1 MRFMNSEI
9 DNNSGNTLAARLN
22 ELMAA
27 NHWSRSEMA
36 KIADVSPTSVTNWF
50 KRQTI
55 SKESASRLAQAAR
68 VSLAWIL
75 TGESEPGGELSD
87 DEMAL
92 LQTFRELP
100 PIEQR
105 NMLAAFQ
112 MRLQVLRDYYANH
125 ADPTTRQK

>member
-1 MRFMNSEI
+1 MKNEI

-22 ELMAA
+22 ELMAS

-68 VSLAWIL
+68 VSLTWIL

-87 DEMAL
+87 DEAAL
-92 LQTFRELP
+92 LQVFRELP

-112 MRLQVLRDYYANH
+112 MRLQVLRDYYANN
-125 ADPTTRQK
+125 ADPATRQK

>member
-1 MRFMNSEI
+1 MTS
-9 DNNSGNTLAARLN
+9 
-22 ELMAA
+22 
-27 NHWSRSEMA
+27 NHWSRSDMA

-75 TGESEPGGELSD
+75 TGENEAGAGLSE
-87 DEMAL
+87 DEEAL
-92 LQTFRELP
+92 IRVFRELP

-112 MRLQVLRDYYANH
+112 MRIQFLREYYANN
-125 ADPTTRQK
+125 ADPVTRNK

>member
-1 MRFMNSEI
+1 MNSEI